1 MLAKNLKATM
11 SYFCDTIAIFNYNVS
26 TLCDLYN
33 INKTLFKAHPKVRV
47 EQKRLYCPS
56 ILSYRHPFPM

>member
-1 MLAKNLKATM
+1 MLAKNLM
-11 SYFCDTIAIFNYNVS
+11 SYFCYTIAISNYNVS

-33 INKTLFKAHPKVRV
+33 INKTLFKAHPRVCV
-47 EQKRLYCPS
+47 EQTRLYCPS